1 MQIDRLLYPVHSLG
15 PGDRLAIWIRGCKK
29 RCFNCANPELQLF
42 NPNSEV
48 SMTVIKEMISKIDK
62 KIDGIT
68 ITGGEPFCQAKDLFE
83 IITFMLEITDDIL
96 IFTGYSKKEIY
107 DLNNDYAIKCIEKA
121 TVVIYGEYVD
131 ELNDNHT
138 PLIASSN
145 QVIEFHNPKIN
156 NKYINYMN
164 NGRIIENFYYNDN
177 LISVPLC
184 ATSKKNILPIR
195 NQPNISTRY

>member
-15 PGDRLAIWIRGCKK
+15 PGDRFAIWIRGCKK

-177 LISVPLC
+177 LISVGIHN
-184 ATSKKNILPIR
+184 SRRKKGENTKVDKR
-195 NQPNISTRY
+195 N

>member
-83 IITFMLEITDDIL
+83 IITFMLEITDYIL

-177 LISVPLC
+177 LISVGIHN
-184 ATSKKNILPIR
+184 SRRKKGENTKVDKR
-195 NQPNISTRY
+195 N

>member
-145 QVIEFHNPKIN
+145 QVIEFYNPKIN

-177 LISVPLC
+177 LISVGIHN
-184 ATSKKNILPIR
+184 SRRKKGENTKVDKI
-195 NQPNISTRY
+195 N

>member
-145 QVIEFHNPKIN
+145 QVIEFYNPKIN

-177 LISVPLC
+177 LILVGIHNSRR
-184 ATSKKNILPIR
+184 KKGENTKVDKR
-195 NQPNISTRY
+195 N

>member
-1 MQIDRLLYPVHSLG
+1 MG

-83 IITFMLEITDDIL
+83 
-96 IFTGYSKKEIY
+96 KEIY

-177 LISVPLC
+177 LISVGIHN
-184 ATSKKNILPIR
+184 SRRKKGENTKVDKR
-195 NQPNISTRY
+195 N